1 MSAPAAT
8 LIALPGLTE
17 RLDWVRER
25 LDRQGL
31 AAMRV
36 TAPPIGDATLL
47 IGDAAGWDWLCTA
60 PPASG
65 SYCFIDVSG
74 DWFGQIAARAAQAA
88 AIRCTYLELAGPW
101 HPCGAT
107 LGFGLA
113 VGTDAPDAIDT
124 CRPLLDALAP
134 AAGLFATVGRAGAAS
149 FSYGIAEAVRHLW
162 LSQLAPWSTL
172 SPETLDIAHWVDRL
186 RQHDAQLEP
195 LLAAAQCW
203 RRLSPPGE
211 EPPPF
216 ADALADWLLACLPLA
231 SETDRQFATWLQQ
244 AADRNAQSA

>member
-1 MSAPAAT
+1 MNTPGAT
-8 LIALPGLTE
+8 LIAIPGQSE

-25 LDRQGL
+25 LDHQGL

-36 TAPPIGDATLL
+36 TAPPVGDATLL
-47 IGDAAGWDWLCTA
+47 IGDATGWNWLCAA
-60 PPASG
+60 PPAPG
-65 SYCFIDVSG
+65 PRCFVDVSG

-88 AIRCTYLELAGPW
+88 AFRCTYLELAGPW

-113 VGTDAPDAIDT
+113 VGSDDPAAIDT

-134 AAGLFATVGRAGAAS
+134 TAGLFAVVGRAGAAS

-172 SPETLDIAHWVDRL
+172 SPETLDITHWVDRL
-186 RQHDAQLEP
+186 RQHDTQLEP
-195 LLAAAQCW
+195 LLTAAQCW
-203 RRLSPPGE
+203 RRLSPPDEG
-211 EPPPF
+211 PPPF
-216 ADALADWLLACLPLA
+216 ADALADWLIACLPLA
-231 SETDRQFATWLQQ
+231 SEMDRRLAVWLQQ
-244 AADRNAQSA
+244 AADSSTQPA